1 MRKNQYAKVLQ
12 QVKSALTAEEKQQ
25 IIWHVVEVMDQA
37 NVIATHRAFG
47 HGKKRNERRLKA
59 LADVCEEFEVEKR
72 LNDLDYA
79 DGKLEEAYKRIMEG

>member
-1 MRKNQYAKVLQ
+1 MGKNQYAKVLQ

-25 IIWHVVEVMDQA
+25 IIWHVVEVIDHA
-37 NVIATHRAFG
+37 DAIAMNRAFG
-47 HGKKRNERRLKA
+47 FRQKRIERYRRA

>member
-1 MRKNQYAKVLQ
+1 MGKNQYAKVLQ

-25 IIWHVVEVMDQA
+25 IIWHVVEVIDHA
-37 NVIATHRAFG
+37 DAIAMNRAFG
-47 HGKKRNERRLKA
+47 FGQQRIERYRRA

-79 DGKLEEAYKRIMEG
+79 DGKLEEAYKKIMER